1 MTNNARRD
9 GKEVKDIEEP
19 FFQGSIFHP

>member
-1 MTNNARRD
+1 MARRD